1 MSKNII
7 IIDDSPTLRKV
18 VKFYLEKKGYS
29 VKEAK
34 NGKEALV
41 QIEKEYFDL
50 IILDMLMPVMNGYQV
65 LEELKKK
72 GDFNSP
78 ILILSADKESDSKDK
93 SIDLGASFY
102 LTKPFKPNE
111 LVDQIE
117 KIFESLDG

>member
-18 VKFYLEKKGYS
+18 VKFYLNKKGYS

-34 NGKEALV
+34 NGKEALS
-41 QIEKEYFDL
+41 QIEKENFDL

-72 GDFNSP
+72 GDFTSP

-93 SIDLGASFY
+93 GIDLGASFY

-117 KIFESLDG
+117 KIFESLEN